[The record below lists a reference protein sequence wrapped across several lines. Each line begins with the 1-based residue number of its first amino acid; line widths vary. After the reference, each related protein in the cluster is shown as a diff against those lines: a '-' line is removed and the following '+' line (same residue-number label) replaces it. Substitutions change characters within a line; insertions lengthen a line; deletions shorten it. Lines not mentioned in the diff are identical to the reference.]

1 MDFASNGS
9 YGTVY
14 LNGDKT
20 YYIDAMVQARDKLV
34 VEVVGEHNNSYKSLW
49 FLIFLI
55 VLIVFGFDF
64 SVWSSYKKAKERLQ
78 EIL

>member
-9 YGTVY
+9 YGAVY

-20 YYIDAMVQARDKLV
+20 YYIDATVRACGKLV
-34 VEVVGEHNNSYKSLW
+34 VEAVSEHNNGYKSLW

-55 VLIVFGFDF
+55 VFGFAF
-64 SVWSSYKKAKERLQ
+64 SV
-78 EIL
+78 

>member
-9 YGTVY
+9 YGAVY

-20 YYIDAMVQARDKLV
+20 YYIDATVRACGKLV
-34 VEVVGEHNNSYKSLW
+34 VEAVSEHNNGYKSLW

-55 VLIVFGFDF
+55 VFGFAF
-64 SVWSSYKKAKERLQ
+64 SVWSSYKKAKERL
-78 EIL
+78 